1 MIFQIYENDSIFLTC
16 FIVTTL
22 NKQSML
28 RKMGACISIGTKFS
42 EIELSV
48 HIRLQKLHE
57 TDDIIYKVYEI

>member
-1 MIFQIYENDSIFLTC
+1 MIFQIYENDSIFLTY

-42 EIELSV
+42 EI
-48 HIRLQKLHE
+48 LQKLHE
-57 TDDIIYKVYEI
+57 TDYIVYKVSEI